1 MKIEDLFTAIACFI
15 LWGLAF
21 VILATT
27 PMVVTDAD
35 KNCIKVIPSSAGSCD
50 ALPKRYELF
59 GDGVKK
65 TVSINQKSA
74 SSGSVYKGSNE
85 MNQMEKS

>member
-1 MKIEDLFTAIACFI
+1 MTEKLLVGIACLI

-21 VILATT
+21 AILATT
-27 PMVVTDAD
+27 PMVITDAD

-59 GDGVKK
+59 VDGVK
-65 TVSINQKSA
+65 NR
-74 SSGSVYKGSNE
+74 
-85 MNQMEKS
+85 